1 MFFGHSFPVSAEP
14 DPDNQPAQPGL
25 FGTELRRL
33 RGEAGLSLADLAALV
48 HYSKGYLSKIENGL
62 KTPPFDLGLRC
73 DAALGTKETLTRLA
87 PPRPS
92 AAPLSEAADGGD
104 VWLMNLAPGGK
115 SWFRTLNRRDILVT
129 GAASMI
135 GGKSLVSAA
144 SERSTLDAFTAMFG
158 QLRQLGQTTSPG
170 VVLPSLIAQTHTLR
184 ELAAYAESGAQRR
197 LLVLGARYAEYAGWM
212 AQEAGDDQAALWWT
226 GHAVEMAKAGGD
238 EDLAA
243 YSLVRRAL
251 ITFYRGD
258 PVQTVALAQQ
268 AQEQAVPGRIRGLAA
283 QREAQG
289 HALAGDYD
297 QCFRSLDR
305 ARDLL
310 AAHPAEPG
318 SPVLGPTNLADPAAM
333 ARGWCLHDLGRPLE
347 AAHALDL
354 QLSMLPARAMRSHA
368 RYGVRRALAYA
379 AANEIEHACD
389 LLTPLLGVVDLV
401 ASATVQNDLRK
412 VAKSLSRFHAHPR
425 VRDVYPSLTSSLR
438 SPAL

>member
-1 MFFGHSFPVSAEP
+1 MSAEP
-14 DPDNQPAQPGL
+14 DPENQPARSGT

-33 RGEAGLSLADLAALV
+33 RGKAGLSLAQLAARV

-62 KTPPFDLGLRC
+62 KNPPFDLGLRC
-73 DAALGTKETLTRLA
+73 DAALGTNETLTRLA
-87 PPRPS
+87 IPRPS
-92 AAPLSEAADGGD
+92 AAPLSEADGGGD

-115 SWFRTLNRRDILVT
+115 SWFRTLNRRDVLVT

-135 GGKSLVSAA
+135 GGKGLASAA
-144 SERSTLDAFTAMFG
+144 GERSTLDAFVAMFD

-184 ELAAYAESGAQRR
+184 ELAASGAQREF
-197 LLVLGARYAEYAGWM
+197 LVLGARYAEYAGWM
-212 AQEAGDDQAALWWT
+212 SQEAGDDQSALWWT

-251 ITFYRGD
+251 VTFYRGD
-258 PVQTVALAQQ
+258 PVRTVALAQQ
-268 AQEQAVPGRIRGLAA
+268 AQEQTVPGRIRGLAA

-289 HALAGDYD
+289 HALAGDFD
-297 QCFRSLDR
+297 RCFRSLDR
-305 ARDLL
+305 ASELL
-310 AAHPAEPG
+310 AAHPAESG

-347 AAHALDL
+347 AAEALD
-354 QLSMLPARAMRSHA
+354 QQISRLPARAMRSQA
-368 RYGVRRALAYA
+368 RYGVRRVLAYA
-379 AANEIEHACD
+379 AANEVEHACD

-401 ASATVQNDLRK
+401 ASATVQHDLRK

-425 VRDVYPSLTSSLR
+425 VRDVYPSLTASLR
-438 SPAL
+438 DPAF